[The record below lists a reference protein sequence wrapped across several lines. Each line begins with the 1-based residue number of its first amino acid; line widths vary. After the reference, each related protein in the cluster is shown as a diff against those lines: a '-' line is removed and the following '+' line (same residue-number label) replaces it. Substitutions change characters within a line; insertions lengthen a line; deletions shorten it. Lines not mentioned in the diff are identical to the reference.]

1 MSLSFKLSFD
11 QNDFFDKDFLNDLK
25 RINNFYDNAIYLEYK
40 ANKEKIN
47 ESYETLEELIET
59 ITQNNIQF
67 GNLIFHNF
75 SIPGIKKK
83 LKERNL

>member
-11 QNDFFDKDFLNDLK
+11 QTDFFDKDFLKDLN
-25 RINNFYDNAIYLEYK
+25 RIYNFYNDGIHLEYK
-40 ANKEKIN
+40 ANKEKIF
-47 ESYETLEELIET
+47 EIHETLEELIET

-67 GNLIFHNF
+67 GNLKFNNF